1 MSYILSTIAFVSLT
15 VAACTCPDCPD
26 CDGTCCSAPTAA
38 ATAAAD
44 TCCGCGTCSAGCCC
58 E

>member
-15 VAACTCPDCPD
+15 VAACACPDCSD
-26 CDGTCCSAPTAA
+26 CNGTCCTATAA
-38 ATAAAD
+38 PTAAAD